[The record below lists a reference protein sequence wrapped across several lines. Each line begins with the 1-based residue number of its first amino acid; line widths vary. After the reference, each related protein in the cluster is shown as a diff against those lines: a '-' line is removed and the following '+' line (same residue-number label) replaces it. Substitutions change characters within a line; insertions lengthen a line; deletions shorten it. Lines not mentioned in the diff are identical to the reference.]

1 MKKLN
6 LFLLLA
12 IFCLVKAQ
20 AVAYNLTYQ
29 VDGEFYKSYEI
40 EENESIT
47 PEAAPTKTGYTFS
60 GWSDIPATM
69 PANDVTIN
77 GTFSI
82 NNYNLI
88 YKVDGEDYKTVPT
101 EYNSAITP
109 EAAPTK
115 TGYTFSGWSDIPA
128 TMPANDVT
136 ITGTFSI
143 NNYNL
148 IYKVDGEDYKT
159 IPTEYNSAITPEAA
173 PTKTG
178 YTFSG
183 WSEIPSTMPA
193 NDVTITGSFSIKNT
207 T

>member
-82 NNYNLI
+82 NN
-88 YKVDGEDYKTVPT
+88 
-101 EYNSAITP
+101 
-109 EAAPTK
+109 
-115 TGYTFSGWSDIPA
+115 
-128 TMPANDVT
+128 
-136 ITGTFSI
+136 
-143 NNYNL
+143 
-148 IYKVDGEDYKT
+148 
-159 IPTEYNSAITPEAA
+159 
-173 PTKTG
+173 
-178 YTFSG
+178 
-183 WSEIPSTMPA
+183 
-193 NDVTITGSFSIKNT
+193 
-207 T
+207 